1 MPHLRISKHPIARWW
16 FRIDHLSVAL
26 VFMVLFIGCLVLL
39 TASSAVAEKYN
50 VDVWYFAKR
59 QAFFLGLCI
68 PLMMVVSTLTLE
80 RLKLLCALLMVG
92 SFIGVVMTLFVGE
105 GVKGATRWIHLGSFK
120 IQPSEFL
127 KPSLVMLTAWLFSVK
142 DPLLFRRNFWVS
154 LGLMAF
160 IALLLLLQP
169 NFGML
174 VVLGAVWG
182 VQVFLAGYP
191 FMWLVGLSGLGFM
204 VVIGAYFGLSH
215 VQSRIDRFLDPAS
228 GDAFQVERGI
238 DALMSGGF
246 IGRGPGEGI
255 VKHNLP
261 DAHTDFIF
269 AVIGEEFGL
278 IACCLLLLLYGV
290 FLYRAFTLLLLNEDR
305 FTLLAGTGLLVLFG
319 AQVLINTG
327 VVLHLLPTTGVTL
340 PFISY
345 GGSSTFAMAI
355 MVGLILALTRKG
367 ERHVHPRHISQ

>member
-1 MPHLRISKHPIARWW
+1 MSVSHAAKHPIANWW
-16 FRIDHLSVAL
+16 FRIDRVSVVL
-26 VFMVLFIGCLVLL
+26 VFAILFIGCLVLL
-39 TASSAVAEKYN
+39 TASSAVSGKYG

-59 QAFFLGLCI
+59 QVMFLALCI
-68 PLMMVVSTLTLE
+68 PFMVMVSTLTVK
-80 RLKLLCALLMVG
+80 RLQLLCALLVLVSIVG
-92 SFIGVVMTLFVGE
+92 VFLTLFVGE
-105 GVKGATRWIHLGSFK
+105 GVKGATRWIHVGGFK
-120 IQPSEFL
+120 LQPSEFL

-142 DPLLFRRNFWVS
+142 EPEIFRRNFIVS
-154 LGLMAF
+154 LGIMAL
-160 IALLLLLQP
+160 IAILLLLQP

-174 VVLGAVWG
+174 LVLGGVWC

-191 FMWLVGLSGLGFM
+191 FMWLAGLAGVGVL
-204 VVIGAYFGLSH
+204 VIIGAYFGLSH
-215 VQSRIDRFLDPAS
+215 VQSRIDRFLDPSS
-228 GDAFQVERGI
+228 GDAYQVEQGLE
-238 DALMSGGF
+238 ALMSGGF
-246 IGRGPGEGI
+246 IGRGPGEGV
-255 VKHNLP
+255 VKHSLP

-278 IACCLLLLLYGV
+278 IACCLLLVLYGA
-290 FLYRAFTLLLLNEDR
+290 FLYRSFALLLQNEDR
-305 FTLLAGTGLLVLFG
+305 FTLLAGTGLIVLFG

-367 ERHVHPRHISQ
+367 ERYGARHPRD

>member
-1 MPHLRISKHPIARWW
+1 MQVTRAAKHPIANWW
-16 FRIDHLSVAL
+16 FRIDHFSVIL
-26 VFMVLFIGCLVLL
+26 VFVILFIGCLVLL
-39 TASSAVAEKYN
+39 TASSAVAAKYN
-50 VDVWYFAKR
+50 VDVWFFAKR
-59 QAFFLGLCI
+59 QVVYLALCI
-68 PLMMVVSTLTLE
+68 PMMIVVSTLTLE
-80 RLKLLCALLMVG
+80 RLKLFCALLVVG
-92 SFIGVVMTLFVGE
+92 SIIGVLLTLFLGE
-105 GVKGATRWIHLGSFK
+105 GVKGATRWLHLGPFK

-142 DPLLFRRNFWVS
+142 EPEIFRRNFLVS
-154 LGLMAF
+154 LGIMAI
-160 IALLLLLQP
+160 IAILLLLQP

-174 VVLGAVWG
+174 LVLGGVWIA
-182 VQVFLAGYP
+182 QVWLAGYP
-191 FMWLVGLSGLGFM
+191 FVWLAGLGGAGIL
-204 VVIGAYFGLSH
+204 VIIGAYFGLSH

-228 GDAFQVERGI
+228 GDAYQVEQGLE
-238 DALMSGGF
+238 ALMSGGF

-255 VKHNLP
+255 VKHSLP

-278 IACCLLLLLYGV
+278 IACCLLLILYGA
-290 FLYRAFTLLLLNEDR
+290 FLYRSFALLLENEDR
-305 FTLLAGTGLLVLFG
+305 FTLLAGTGLVVLFG
-319 AQVLINTG
+319 AQVLINAG

-367 ERHVHPRHISQ
+367 ERYANPRHVRD